1 LFAQQFNIFT
11 DSHDVAPFLF
21 LYHYHILKV
30 EKNQHENENNPLLVV
45 DTLPKVDYNRL
56 VNQTKEVFKMGLS
69 LKQIRLVREKTQDE
83 MAEKLG
89 VHVQTYRKLEEN
101 PDEVTIKQAKI
112 ISEFLGVS
120 YDDIFFAQ

>member
-1 LFAQQFNIFT
+1 
-11 DSHDVAPFLF
+11 
-21 LYHYHILKV
+21 
-30 EKNQHENENNPLLVV
+30 
-45 DTLPKVDYNRL
+45 
-56 VNQTKEVFKMGLS
+56 MGLS

-112 ISEFLGVS
+112 IGIGPNFGVGLLHECGPT
-120 YDDIFFAQ
+120 